1 MSLKLLMAFALEK
14 DCKKLTV
21 FGDSKNAI
29 NWINGTQ
36 RCNNIR
42 LDNIVEDLKTLQ
54 TLFYSFSCQHVY
66 RERNEE
72 ADMAL
77 KNGTRMEV
85 GHWKIKEFLNEQI
98 QEQQRTF
105 L

>member
-42 LDNIVEDLKTLQ
+42 LAYIVEDIKNTTEIFLFFFPVNMSTGKEMKKHTRHPKKALTWKWALEDHRVLK
-54 TLFYSFSCQHVY
+54 
-66 RERNEE
+66 
-72 ADMAL
+72 
-77 KNGTRMEV
+77 
-85 GHWKIKEFLNEQI
+85 
-98 QEQQRTF
+98 
-105 L
+105 